1 MHAHLKLFILA
12 ALLIVC
18 AWASPAYAVSCAGI
32 ASWNASTI
40 YNTGDQ
46 MVHNNRLYRANQQI
60 WNAPPDYCPSC
71 GWYTDLG
78 ACSSTPNV
86 PPQVSIASPTNG
98 ASFAAG
104 ANIAIS
110 ANASDSDGSV
120 VRVEFF
126 RGATSIGVDT
136 SAPFATTWNGATAG
150 NHALTAVA
158 RDNAGAN
165 TTSAVVNITVTST
178 PGDTTAPSVPGGL
191 ASPSQTTSSI
201 TLSWSASTDN
211 AGGSGVAGYDV
222 YRNGALIGSPT
233 ATGYTDN
240 GLAAST
246 S

>member
-1 MHAHLKLFILA
+1 MHTRLKLLLST
-12 ALLIVC
+12 ALLILC
-18 AWASPAYAVSCAGI
+18 AWSTAAQSANCSGV
-32 ASWNASTI
+32 ASWNPSTI
-40 YNTGDQ
+40 YNAGDR
-46 MVHNNRLYRANQQI
+46 MVHNNRLYQANQQI

-78 ACSSTPNV
+78 VCSSTPNV
-86 PPQVSIASPTNG
+86 PPQVAISSPTNG
-98 ASFAAG
+98 ASFGAG
-104 ANIAIS
+104 ANIAIA

-126 RGATSIGVDT
+126 RGSTSIGVDT
-136 SAPFATTWNGATAG
+136 STPFAATWSGATAG

-222 YRNGALIGSPT
+222 YRNGALVGSPT

-246 S
+246 